1 MTRRATLYADS
12 VVSSELA
19 APVAIMGVLN
29 VTPDSFS
36 DGGRYL
42 DPERAVARGL
52 EMIEQGAEMI
62 DVGGE
67 STRPGSRPVD
77 ESEELR
83 RVVPVIERL
92 AANEEALISVDTTK
106 PPVARAALEAGAGM
120 INDVSTLRQGD
131 ELAETAAAGGAELVV
146 MHSRKRPEDMQD
158 GIRYED
164 IVREVSQELEEA
176 ARRAERAGVPPDR
189 IWIDPGI
196 GFAKTAEHNVE
207 LLARIGDLAALGY
220 RVIVGPSRKSFIGR
234 LTGAPVDDRLGG
246 TAAAVTAAVMGGAR
260 AVRVHDVGMMKQA
273 AAIAGEIARRRGDAR
288 A

>member
-1 MTRRATLYADS
+1 
-12 VVSSELA
+12 
-19 APVAIMGVLN
+19 MGVLN

-158 GIRYED
+158 EIRYED

>member
-1 MTRRATLYADS
+1 MTRGATLYADS

-158 GIRYED
+158 EIRYED

>member
-1 MTRRATLYADS
+1 

-158 GIRYED
+158 EIRYED